1 MIQRYAIAPL
11 SHDCGVVGWV
21 PNSDTMHSLIDNYRA
36 SKKILLGMEA
46 REMQKI
52 TQDYDQLPVMGK
64 IEVFTTALRQTT
76 GNGNDLYEIVRQR
89 VAIFRLHSS
98 HSKLFDSQLT
108 RCG

>member
-1 MIQRYAIAPL
+1 
-11 SHDCGVVGWV
+11 
-21 PNSDTMHSLIDNYRA
+21 MHSLINDYRG

-76 GNGNDLYEIVRQR
+76 GNGNDLYEIVSQTDFSLFEFFSLKLGYDPIDVDEKRQQR
-89 VAIFRLHSS
+89 RMA
-98 HSKLFDSQLT
+98 
-108 RCG
+108 